1 MYFSKKN
8 LSTLKIDANFD
19 VFELKMMWQAKKGRV
34 YEINRLIKER
44 VGKVKDGDRGDVSR
58 GSNPAHRDNSCG

>member
-1 MYFSKKN
+1 M
-8 LSTLKIDANFD
+8 
-19 VFELKMMWQAKKGRV
+19 QAKKGRRV

>member
-1 MYFSKKN
+1 MRQSN
-8 LSTLKIDANFD
+8 D
-19 VFELKMMWQAKKGRV
+19 VASEAKRNRNEGV

>member
-1 MYFSKKN
+1 MEWRGKRSETKK
-8 LSTLKIDANFD
+8 
-19 VFELKMMWQAKKGRV
+19 ERGV